1 MKQFL
6 AQFNS
11 PPSLTFNPA
20 RLLPCCHLTQFVL
33 RQDDTAN
40 SLKIDNIVGLFYILL
55 VGLVVAVLVAALEFL
70 YKSQVEARRRNV
82 SPACCMNST
91 VQ

>member
-1 MKQFL
+1 MHFYPDPSSITFL
-6 AQFNS
+6 
-11 PPSLTFNPA
+11 L
-20 RLLPCCHLTQFVL
+20 L

-55 VGLVVAVLVAALEFL
+55 VGLILAVIVAALEFL

-82 SPACCMNST
+82 RRACSPTEPSSIK
-91 VQ
+91 